1 MSHSAADP
9 KRRLVVYA
17 VSGPVLYEKMVVN
30 SVRSLRAFNDSIPVC
45 CVVFSSDRADAG
57 DLLSSA
63 PGLEVVAAPPL
74 AGGAGG
80 AFFAKWQA
88 LEYVP
93 DVDEVL
99 FLDADTVLFDDVE
112 RFFEQDADFVARE
125 ETRCGRGGDVVDW
138 AAMDRIGRAS
148 GYDIWPVFNTGVM
161 LFRSGFHR
169 EVAAMLDR
177 FVSVAL
183 NFVTKPAEYPC
194 SNTHISEEVC
204 AAIVLGAS
212 GARRSAFYDARE
224 VMFRSEFAMV
234 PIGSAPSAPL
244 LHTFTGYYWECI
256 GRICAERLLPA
267 GTLAQLITS

>member
-1 MSHSAADP
+1 MSHSAADS
-9 KRRLVVYA
+9 KRRLVFSA
-17 VSGPVLYEKMVVN
+17 VSGPVLCENMVVN

-45 CVVFSSDRADAG
+45 CVVFPSDRADAG
-57 DLLSSA
+57 DLLRSA
-63 PGLEVVAAPPL
+63 PGLEAVAAPPL

-80 AFFAKWQA
+80 AFFAKWHW

-112 RFFEQDADFVARE
+112 RFFEQDADFVTRE

-138 AAMDRIGRAS
+138 AAMDR
-148 GYDIWPVFNTGVM
+148 
-161 LFRSGFHR
+161 
-169 EVAAMLDR
+169 

-183 NFVTKPAEYPC
+183 NFVTKPAEYPW

-224 VMFRSEFAMV
+224 VMFRSGFARV
-234 PIGSAPSAPL
+234 PIGSAPL
-244 LHTFTGYYWECI
+244 LHTFTG
-256 GRICAERLLPA
+256 
-267 GTLAQLITS
+267 